1 MRLSLRVTSDFRN
14 VVVQDLFTFCKHAV
28 RLRACPTA
36 AQDVAQ
42 YRMRHGF
49 ACILQPTAQPCCGQ
63 RLLDKFN
70 FYFSSSHI
78 FLLFRLGFVLSIL
91 DIIAPD
97 WYNKVA
103 TPYKFC
109 RAFCLS
115 KSDIVII
122 L

>member
-14 VVVQDLFTFCKHAV
+14 VIIKDLLTFCEHAV

-42 YRMRHGF
+42 YRMRHGLAGLF
-49 ACILQPTAQPCCGQ
+49 QSAAQPCCGQ
-63 RLLDKFN
+63 RLLDQFH
-70 FYFSSSHI
+70 FYFRSSHI
-78 FLLFRLGFVLSIL
+78 FLLFRLDFVLSIL

-103 TPYKFC
+103 TP
-109 RAFCLS
+109 
-115 KSDIVII
+115 
-122 L
+122 